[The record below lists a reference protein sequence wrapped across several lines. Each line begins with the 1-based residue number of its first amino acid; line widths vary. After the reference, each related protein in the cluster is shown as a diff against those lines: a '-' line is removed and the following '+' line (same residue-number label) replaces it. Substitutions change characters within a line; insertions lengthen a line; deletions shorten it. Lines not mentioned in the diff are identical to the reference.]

1 MEASP
6 VTRQVLGRALVQT
19 YLILP
24 NLPNFFLKRP
34 SVFPPFS
41 GEESEALRGRAAQSV
56 VELLGPRRLTLSCPC
71 FVLTREGRMRERRQK
86 TGERG
91 RRGPLW

>member
-6 VTRQVLGRALVQT
+6 VTCQVLGRALVQT

-24 NLPNFFLKRP
+24 NFFLKQP

-41 GEESEALRGRAAQSV
+41 GEESEALQERAAQSV
-56 VELLGPRRLTLSCPC
+56 VELLGPRHLTLSCPC